1 MKQKIINDPVFGFI
15 NLPTGFLYQVYQH
28 PYLYRLTRIQQLGL
42 SCLVYPGATHCRF
55 QHITGAMHLAGE
67 AIRQLRLKGNEIS
80 ETEAEATVAA
90 IMLHDI
96 GHGPFSHVLEPV
108 LFNGVSHES
117 ISLLL
122 MEGMNKEFKGKLD
135 MAIAIF
141 EGSYPKKFLHQ
152 LISSQLDVDRLDY
165 LRRDSFF
172 TGVVEGNIGSSR
184 IIKMLAVCEDRLV
197 VEAKG
202 IYSIENFLMA
212 RRLMYWQ
219 VYLHKTSLAAEK
231 MLHNLLK
238 RAKELKLAGVKLN
251 CSPALD
257 YFLSDKLKP
266 GEINDEAL
274 NYFIE
279 LDDTDIWSAIKNWK
293 KHPDIVLSTLCRNF
307 LNRKLNK
314 IEISEQ
320 EVPASRIQEDL
331 QRIAL
336 QLNITIQEA
345 RYFVSLDKV
354 SSNIYDDADY
364 GIDILYND
372 GRIRPITQASDI
384 LNLDVLSKKVR
395 KFAYSYLRKA

>member
-1 MKQKIINDPVFGFI
+1 MERMN
-15 NLPTGFLYQVYQH
+15 
-28 PYLYRLTRIQQLGL
+28 R
-42 SCLVYPGATHCRF
+42 
-55 QHITGAMHLAGE
+55 E
-67 AIRQLRLKGNEIS
+67 
-80 ETEAEATVAA
+80 
-90 IMLHDI
+90 
-96 GHGPFSHVLEPV
+96 
-108 LFNGVSHES
+108 FN
-117 ISLLL
+117 
-122 MEGMNKEFKGKLD
+122 GKLD

-141 EGSYPKKFLHQ
+141 KGSYPKKFLHQ

-184 IIKMLAVCEDRLV
+184 IIKMLTVCEDRLV

-231 MLHNLLK
+231 MLHNLLN
-238 RAKELKLAGVKLN
+238 RAKELRQAGQELI
-251 CSPALD
+251 CSPALSF
-257 YFLSDKLKP
+257 FLNDKLKT
-266 GEINDEAL
+266 GEINDVAL
-274 NYFIE
+274 DHFIA
-279 LDDTDIWSAIKNWK
+279 LDDTDIWSAIKSWQN
-293 KHPDIVLSTLCRNF
+293 HPDVVLSTLCRNF
-307 LNRKLNK
+307 LNRKLFK

-320 EVPASRIQEDL
+320 EAPASRIQEDL

-336 QLNITIQEA
+336 QLNINIQEA

-384 LNLDVLSKKVR
+384 LNLEVLSKKVR
-395 KFAYSYLRKA
+395 KYAYSYLRKA

>member
-1 MKQKIINDPVFGFI
+1 
-15 NLPTGFLYQVYQH
+15 
-28 PYLYRLTRIQQLGL
+28 
-42 SCLVYPGATHCRF
+42 
-55 QHITGAMHLAGE
+55 
-67 AIRQLRLKGNEIS
+67 
-80 ETEAEATVAA
+80 
-90 IMLHDI
+90 
-96 GHGPFSHVLEPV
+96 
-108 LFNGVSHES
+108 
-117 ISLLL
+117 
-122 MEGMNKEFKGKLD
+122 
-135 MAIAIF
+135 
-141 EGSYPKKFLHQ
+141 
-152 LISSQLDVDRLDY
+152 
-165 LRRDSFF
+165 
-172 TGVVEGNIGSSR
+172 
-184 IIKMLAVCEDRLV
+184 
-197 VEAKG
+197 
-202 IYSIENFLMA
+202 
-212 RRLMYWQ
+212 MYWQ

-238 RAKELKLAGVKLN
+238 RAKELKLAGVKLD

-293 KHPDIVLSTLCRNF
+293 NHPDIVLSTLCRNF
-307 LNRKLNK
+307 LNRKLFK

-320 EVPASRIQEDL
+320 EVPASRLQEDL

-336 QLNITIQEA
+336 QLNINIQEA

-395 KFAYSYLRKA
+395 KYAYSYLRKT

>member
-15 NLPTGFLYQVYQH
+15 NLPTGFLYQLYQH
-28 PYLYRLTRIQQLGL
+28 PYLYRLSRIQQLGL
-42 SCLVYPGATHCRF
+42 SFLVYPGARHCRF

-67 AIRQLRLKGNEIS
+67 AIRQLRLKGNEINDA
-80 ETEAEATVAA
+80 EAEATVAA

-96 GHGPFSHVLEPV
+96 GHGPFSHVLEPI
-108 LFNGVSHES
+108 LFKGVSHES

-122 MEGMNKEFKGKLD
+122 MERMNQAFDGKLD
-135 MAIAIF
+135 MAIDIF
-141 EGSYPKKFLHQ
+141 KGSYPKKFLHQ

-184 IIKMLAVCEDRLV
+184 IIKMLAVCDDRLV

-238 RAKELKLAGVKLN
+238 RAKELHQAGHKLN
-251 CSPALD
+251 CSPALFF
-257 YFLSDKLKP
+257 FLSDQLNP
-266 GEINDEAL
+266 NEIDDTAL
-274 NYFIE
+274 DHFLA
-279 LDDTDIWSAIKNWK
+279 LDDTDIWSAIKNWQNY
-293 KHPDIVLSTLCRNF
+293 PDVVLSTLSRNF
-307 LNRKLNK
+307 LHRKLFK
-314 IEISEQ
+314 IELSEQ
-320 EVPASRIQEDL
+320 EVSAARVQEDL
-331 QRIAL
+331 QSIAS
-336 QLNITIQEA
+336 QLNISMQEA
-345 RYFVSLDKV
+345 AYFISTSKV

-372 GRIRPITQASDI
+372 GSILPITRASDI
-384 LNLDVLSKKVR
+384 LNLEVLSKKV
-395 KFAYSYLRKA
+395 KKYAYCYLRKV